1 MLTLTSAL
9 SLFEFVYSR
18 PTKELTQRSYDLHI
32 EHGKL
37 FKDTLYR
44 SMDCWSVSVH
54 PKSGKKKLDAENL
67 SWVDS
72 ACVSGLSHLSG
83 EEATAQVHPL
93 LYTQAIFTEATSRGA
108 VFVQAEAKG
117 FLPATDSQ
125 PPRLVLSA
133 TSTLPTELANLS
145 SSYAPENS
153 GIELGNDSQNH
164 FVISADLF
172 VVCLGC
178 WSDTLLSHLLKG
190 QEVMS
195 AICASSIVLQPSGP
209 VPNVALF
216 TDWFCPG
223 EDSTYD
229 PEVYPRPDGTLY
241 ICARAD
247 VVSIPKGGP
256 SSVIPQTEVTDR
268 ILQYAAQLSPLLESC
283 PILATQ
289 ACLLPTT
296 DDDTPIIGELLP
308 QVYVATGHSCWGI
321 LNAPATGEVIAQL
334 IHEGRT
340 DLDISA
346 MDPKR
351 FLL

>member
-1 MLTLTSAL
+1 M
-9 SLFEFVYSR
+9 
-18 PTKELTQRSYDLHI
+18 
-32 EHGKL
+32 
-37 FKDTLYR
+37 
-44 SMDCWSVSVH
+44 H
-54 PKSGKKKLDAENL
+54 PKSGKKKLDADNL

-72 ACVSGLSHLSG
+72 ACVSGLSHLSS
-83 EEATAQVHPL
+83 EETTAQVHPL
-93 LYTQAIFTEATSRGA
+93 LYTQAIFAEATSKGA
-108 VFVQAEAKG
+108 VFVQAEVKG
-117 FLPATDSQ
+117 FLPITDSQ
-125 PPRLVLSA
+125 PPLLVLSA
-133 TSTLPTELANLS
+133 LGTLPTELEKLS
-145 SSYAPENS
+145 SPYTSES
-153 GIELGNDSQNH
+153 SDIRLDNDAQNLH
-164 FVISADLF
+164 VVSADLF

-178 WSDTLLSHLLKG
+178 WSDVVLSPLLKG
-190 QEVMS
+190 EEIMS

-223 EDSTYD
+223 GDSTYD

-247 VVSIPKGGP
+247 AVDVPKGGP
-256 SSVIPQTEVTDR
+256 SSVIPQTEITDR
-268 ILQYAAQLSPLLESC
+268 IVKYAAQLSPLLDNA
-283 PILATQ
+283 PVLATQ

-296 DDDTPIIGELLP
+296 TDDAPLIGELLP

-340 DLDISA
+340 NLDISE

-351 FLL
+351 FLQ